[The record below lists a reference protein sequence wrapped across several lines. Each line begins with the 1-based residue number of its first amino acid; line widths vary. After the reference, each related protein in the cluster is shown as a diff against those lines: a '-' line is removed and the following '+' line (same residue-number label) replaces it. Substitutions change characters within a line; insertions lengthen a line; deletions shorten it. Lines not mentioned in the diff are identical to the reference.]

1 MIESATWGS
10 YHPRRL
16 PLLFILNWSKKGWL
30 KKIILLL
37 KSRPTQGFNSQLQDL
52 IIVIIFSY
60 FDWICCKGTEGVC
73 IYVCMCVC
81 MCVCR
86 LCASVCG
93 SAHAQTDKLILIQF
107 CKNDLTNIC
116 EVCFSQILKLR
127 NRWRHGGHFSH
138 GRNLCPI
145 YFKIGHDVELLHPL
159 FAIWNQQNQ
168 SVTSDFMKS
177 RA

>member
-1 MIESATWGS
+1 M
-10 YHPRRL
+10 
-16 PLLFILNWSKKGWL
+16 F
-30 KKIILLL
+30 
-37 KSRPTQGFNSQLQDL
+37 F
-52 IIVIIFSY
+52 VFVIFSQ
-60 FDWICCKGTEGVC
+60 FDWICCDGTEGVC
-73 IYVCMCVC
+73 VYVCMCVC

-168 SVTSDFMKS
+168 SVTSGFMKS
-177 RA
+177 RAPFMISEGQEFNPYLGNFFRFFVGGLIRLIRTCW